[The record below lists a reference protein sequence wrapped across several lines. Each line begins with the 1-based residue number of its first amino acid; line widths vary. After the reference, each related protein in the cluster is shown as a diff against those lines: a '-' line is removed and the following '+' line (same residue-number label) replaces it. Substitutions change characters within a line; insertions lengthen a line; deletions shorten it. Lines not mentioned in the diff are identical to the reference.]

1 MENKDTIYVL
11 EQEYLE
17 LSKKRDQIITEMNF
31 IRNTI
36 NEYKKIKG
44 IAIESEPIVNHFANQ
59 QNSFP
64 DYPRNAE
71 LIDKLRFIETVMMK
85 AWWRKKEMTSKIE
98 EIEGHN
104 TKTLN
109 SLQKYFETCIKNK
122 ELIMVRYSGSNI
134 LTFYTTNTNLV
145 ERTDGGYLRAQQE
158 SQNEKM
164 KKLTE
169 EEHKKAEWQGI

>member
-44 IAIESEPIVNHFANQ
+44 IAIESEPIVNHFENKQ
-59 QNSFP
+59 SSYP
-64 DYPRNAE
+64 DYPRKAE
-71 LIDKLRFIETVMMK
+71 LIEKLKFIETVMMK
-85 AWWRKKEMTSKIE
+85 AWWRKKDITSKIE
-98 EIEGHN
+98 EIEGPD

-109 SLQKYFETCIKNK
+109 SLQKYFENCIKNK

-134 LTFYTTNTNLV
+134 LTFYTTNPNLV
-145 ERTDGGYLRAQQE
+145 EKTEKGYYRAVQE

-169 EEHKKAEWQGI
+169 EEHIKAEWQGI